1 MGAIIPLCGLYF
13 GFAIIVKDDIELITS
28 YSTGI
33 LGNCEKA
40 LSEEVYGRKAE
51 LRANGWAFR
60 EKNHLVV

>member
-1 MGAIIPLCGLYF
+1 MGAIIPLCELYL

-40 LSEEVYGRKAE
+40 LSEEVYGRK
-51 LRANGWAFR
+51 
-60 EKNHLVV
+60 V